1 MKLNCPE
8 CATPIPAE
16 NINIQKMAAVCPSC
30 GAVFQFE
37 PAEPKNKRR
46 KVHQPQN
53 LELHDTDDRL
63 QMAFRTNFR
72 LSQDASFI
80 SSALM
85 SLLFT
90 FTTVMM
96 VGGLSGE
103 VSSGEPLIGILPAS
117 FALGTLLMYYWLAST
132 IYNKT
137 HIEMNDEKISISR
150 KPLPVFEQKND
161 VSLAGVTVIRYE
173 ETPVS
178 KKEGYDLPR
187 FNVWA
192 ETPDGSRRMIVKDVI
207 EDYAVFIAQRL
218 NERLA
223 FDSDPDVDVDVARLM
238 DDDTAYDFED
248 NLILI
253 GMLHASFDQ
262 RRKG

>member
-8 CATPIPAE
+8 CGTPIPAE

-37 PAEPKNKRR
+37 PAEAKSKRR

-63 QMAFRTNFR
+63 QMAFHTNWR
-72 LSQDASFI
+72 LPQNQAFLSSIMMSIASTILTI
-80 SSALM
+80 SVASGI
-85 SLLFT
+85 SE
-90 FTTVMM
+90 
-96 VGGLSGE
+96 GL
-103 VSSGEPLIGILPAS
+103 IWTIPAG
-117 FALGTLLMYYWLAST
+117 FALVTLLLYYWVAT
-132 IYNKT
+132 IIYNKT
-137 HIEMNDEKISISR
+137 HIVMDDEKISVSR
-150 KPLPVFEQKND
+150 KPLSVFEQKND

-173 ETPVS
+173 ETPIS

-187 FNVWA
+187 YNVWA
-192 ETPDGSRRMIVKDVI
+192 ETPDGSRRIIVKDVV
-207 EDYAVFIAQRL
+207 EEYAVFIAQRL

-223 FDSDPDVDVDVARLM
+223 FESDSLELDSEADVDVARLM
-238 DDDTAYDFED
+238 DDDTDSEIED
-248 NLILI
+248 NYKLN
-253 GMLHASFDQ
+253 GVHTSNDQ